1 VPLHPVHPEFVPDPD
16 ATRAEMEAL
25 QREVRRAARFVDD
38 LPFDPHDPAAVRA
51 ATVVGV
57 DQAFLDERAVSA
69 LVAVRDGRV
78 VERTHAVTP
87 LEVPYVPGLLAFREG
102 GPILAAFAELDVAP
116 DLALFDGSGRIHF
129 RQAGIATHVGVTLD
143 LPSVGVAKSLLCGV
157 PDDPVDG
164 RPEGWRTPIRADE
177 RVEVD
182 ATGED
187 GDDEDGGSG
196 GAPPVVGYAYQSRQY
211 PNEPVVNPLYVSA
224 GHRVAD
230 ESAVDV
236 VAALCEGYKLPEPT
250 RLADRYADEVR
261 AEHAG
266 G

>member
-1 VPLHPVHPEFVPDPD
+1 
-16 ATRAEMEAL
+16 MEAL
-25 QREVRRAARFVDD
+25 QREVARAARFVDD
-38 LPFDPHDPAAVRA
+38 LPVDPRDPAAVRG

-57 DQAFLDERAVSA
+57 DQAFLDDGERAVSA

-87 LEVPYVPGLLAFREG
+87 LAVPYVPGLLAFREG
-102 GPILAAFAELDVAP
+102 GPILAAFETLDVAP
-116 DLALFDGSGRIHF
+116 DLALFDGSGRVHF
-129 RQAGIATHVGVTLD
+129 RRAGIATHVGVTLD

-177 RVEVD
+177 RVEAEPGPGDAGAGD
-182 ATGED
+182 AT
-187 GDDEDGGSG
+187 DGGPDDDG
-196 GAPPVVGYAYQSRQY
+196 GGGGGGDGAVIGYAYQSRQY
-211 PNEPVVNPLYVSA
+211 PNEPIVNPLYVSP
-224 GHRVAD
+224 GHRVAN

-250 RLADRYADEVR
+250 RLADRYADEVT
-261 AEHAG
+261 AG
-266 G
+266 LADG